1 LLLLRILNACVW
13 SIVMCVCVCVS
24 VCVCVCSMGGNAG
37 AETLVKEANALTMD
51 QLKLFIDDE
60 FKSRADGPLNRLAS
74 DASALQE
81 TVFSHASALAA
92 VQVKVGNVKTETLSQ
107 TQTAIDNMEG
117 KLRGEIDEIGNRT
130 LTTIKPQ
137 LVSVQVALQTLKHEF
152 PQEVQDMI
160 KQELSVSVQPVLTEH
175 DGVLDKLGVVSRRL
189 ENDLKQCGAT
199 VEANMRSTTEHQAV
213 LQASVSKLVDLSSR
227 LRSEAQTSAAHHD
240 AQYEDLQKRLAN
252 VATVADQGVA
262 AETRARETA
271 LATQGEVMRAE
282 WSAAV
287 TAERAARQA
296 AETTLTAW
304 QHTTGHQLTALTEG
318 QTRTQTQVEV
328 TAAEMRQCALTVTSV
343 ADEHQRMKQGE
354 ELRRNA
360 DAEAGRAL
368 RLQLEAVRIES
379 QRLITAEINAL
390 RAEWKQHAETQQS
403 AHVVAQAN
411 LSHLHEAARAEGQ
424 GLFLAELSAV
434 KAMALS
440 QETQRLDLHRAL
452 THDVSALK
460 LELQTAQ
467 QLAQHQ
473 AIAFQQTIAQMQAA
487 SNAWQTQLQQQTQQQ
502 VSKALESQDQALRE
516 LRTTVASM
524 QRQQAVLVSE
534 LAAEFKKYQ
543 TSAKDL
549 VAQTEE
555 HTYDDIV
562 CVCVCVC
569 FVVAGGGWK

>member
-1 LLLLRILNACVW
+1 MTV
-13 SIVMCVCVCVS
+13 
-24 VCVCVCSMGGNAG
+24 
-37 AETLVKEANALTMD
+37 D
-51 QLKLFIDDE
+51 QLKLFVDDE
-60 FKSRADGPLNRLAS
+60 LKSRADGPLNRLAS

-81 TVFSHASALAA
+81 TVFSHSSALAA
-92 VQVKVGNVKTETLSQ
+92 VQVKVGTVKTETLSQ
-107 TQTAIDNMEG
+107 TQTALDTLEG

-175 DGVLDKLGVVSRRL
+175 DGLLDKLGVMSRRL
-189 ENDLKQCGAT
+189 ENDLKHCGAT
-199 VEANMRSTTEHQAV
+199 VEANLRSTTEHQAV
-213 LQASVSKLVDLSSR
+213 MQASITKLVDLSSR
-227 LRSEAQTSAAHHD
+227 LRSDAQASTAHHD
-240 AQYEDLQKRLAN
+240 AQYEDLQRRLTN

-287 TAERAARQA
+287 TTERAARQA

-304 QHTTGHQLTALTEG
+304 QQTTGHQLTAVVES
-318 QTRTQTQVEV
+318 QTRTLAQVEA
-328 TAAEMRQCALTVTSV
+328 TAAEMRQFASTVTSV

-360 DAEAGRAL
+360 DAEAGRAM
-368 RLQLEAVRIES
+368 RLQLEAVRIEN
-379 QRLITAEINAL
+379 QRLLTAEINAL
-390 RAEWKQHAETQQS
+390 RAEWKQHAGTQQS

-411 LSHLHEAARAEGQ
+411 LSQLHEAARTEGQ

-460 LELQTAQ
+460 LELQSTQ

-473 AIAFQQTIAQMQAA
+473 AVAFQQTIAQMQAA

-516 LRTTVASM
+516 LRTTVVSM

-555 HTYDDIV
+555 QTYAIV
-562 CVCVCVC
+562 DLVVE
-569 FVVAGGGWK
+569 FVVLEWCVSFLSPGPTDTTLLSVYPFDHTCVWVINMCWIQGRACV